1 MEAAEKR
8 KLAELQAEISAER
21 NREDLRRVGQASGI
35 IAGDDGHK
43 LEWMYR
49 GPKENLNR
57 EDYLLGRT
65 VDKTYEQFAEDERAT
80 EKQDHLGVSVPKNH
94 VEYECVPFSIRAYKD
109 ADPTTVQVDM
119 ARKMAEDP
127 LQMIKQREMESRKK
141 LLENPVKL
149 KELKQLLQSEK
160 GQGRSKKSKKDKESK
175 SKKKSK
181 KDSSKKKKK
190 KRSRSKS
197 SSSDSSDSGSDVD
210 DALLAMLSKQ
220 RAVVEDEVDMED
232 LNFEEMVNLKYNT
245 LNKELDKM
253 IEGKPKKG
261 GPEEAP
267 GRERDSER
275 DRNNRNNNYSNGR
288 DGDRRMM
295 GRSVSRE
302 RRTDVR
308 GRGAG
313 DDQRRRYQSPMEYH
327 RRRDDEDDRIRTSRR
342 GRDEDRRRSRS
353 PERRKRDYNH
363 RSRSPEDRRKEVSRQ
378 RENRRSRSLDQGRNK
393 MKTSRRSKSPEMRK
407 RDNQK
412 YRSKSPDQRKSKEV
426 KRQRSKDRSRSPQ
439 TRRRNNNSRSRS
451 PEVRKRDNYNKKNRS
466 KSPDNKKKEGSRR
479 RHHSRSMSPDL
490 RNKDKHRSDSPEHRQ
505 KRDEKRDNTH
515 EMDNT
520 PRNDKPSKT
529 IGPSRPSPSAIEK
542 QTKSMREK
550 SNSPD
555 SSSDEEESTTH
566 KRRDHDSDDDDRK
579 SKAPVHQN
587 WGLVTATGKSI
598 ALKNDAKTYTDR
610 IASASAKEPS
620 KSETSW
626 KKPASSR
633 PKLTEA
639 EKEEKLR
646 EMMKNAEWRNV
657 ERESYVR
664 KYHEDG
670 RKEEDKH
677 REAEFDRN
685 FINKE
690 LHKSA
695 QSATVESRL
704 KSNRNNIQRSSGAM
718 NTNFARRN

>member
-1 MEAAEKR
+1 
-8 KLAELQAEISAER
+8 
-21 NREDLRRVGQASGI
+21 
-35 IAGDDGHK
+35 
-43 LEWMYR
+43 MYR

-160 GQGRSKKSKKDKESK
+160 GQGKSKKSKKDKKESK

-190 KRSRSKS
+190 KRSRSRS

-261 GPEEAP
+261 GGGGPEEV
-267 GRERDSER
+267 RERDSGR
-275 DRNNRNNNYSNGR
+275 DRNNYSNGR
-288 DGDRRMM
+288 NGDRRMM
-295 GRSVSRE
+295 RRSVSRE
-302 RRTDVR
+302 RRTD
-308 GRGAG
+308 G
-313 DDQRRRYQSPMEYH
+313 DQRRRNKSPMEYN
-327 RRRDDEDDRIRTSRR
+327 RR
-342 GRDEDRRRSRS
+342 RDEDRRRSRS
-353 PERRKRDYNH
+353 PEKRRRDYNH
-363 RSRSPEDRRKEVSRQ
+363 RSRSPEDRMKEVSRQ
-378 RENRRSRSLDQGRNK
+378 RDNRGSRSLDQGRNK
-393 MKTSRRSKSPEMRK
+393 KETSRRRNNSSRSKSPEMRK
-407 RDNQK
+407 KDNHK
-412 YRSKSPDQRKSKEV
+412 YRSKSPDQRKIKEV

-439 TRRRNNNSRSRS
+439 SRRRNNNSRSRS

-466 KSPDNKKKEGSRR
+466 KSPDYKKKEEKRR
-479 RHHSRSMSPDL
+479 RHHSRSISPDL
-490 RNKDKHRSDSPEHRQ
+490 RKRDKRQSISPEHRQ
-505 KRDEKRDNTH
+505 KRDEKRDNTPQR
-515 EMDNT
+515 DNNQ
-520 PRNDKPSKT
+520 RKDKPSKT

-555 SSSDEEESTTH
+555 SSSDEEESTTP

-587 WGLVTATGKSI
+587 WGLVTATGESI
-598 ALKNDAKTYTDR
+598 ALKNDAKTY
-610 IASASAKEPS
+610 IASASTKEPS
-620 KSETSW
+620 KSDTSW
-626 KKPASSR
+626 KKPSSR